1 MDVDR
6 YEKDM
11 ANLTDSGAVSALN
24 LSGIDRSFTNATLFT
39 WTAGLERKFGNLT
52 ADANYVGT
60 AAERLPRIGFPNAF
74 PGASPGF
81 APHTQ
86 FDSAGNVIGG
96 FGVENVIFGDSHS
109 TYHALQT
116 SLSGTVGH
124 GGPGVQASYTWSKS
138 IDDTSIVLG
147 GTGSTGA
154 VASGSSENP
163 YDTHPE
169 KGPSGF
175 DVTHGF
181 GLSLAQ
187 DLHLQEVDFLHPIS
201 SQGNGRLGASQHFE
215 HQFRLAVHCV
225 FRHPANRLWE

>member
-1 MDVDR
+1 MSASSAPINYGFQITPSQLPTTYTPAGVNIFASGQTNTVAPNTVMDVDR

-11 ANLTDSGAVSALN
+11 AALTHSGVVSALN

-52 ADANYVGT
+52 ADASYVGT
-60 AAERLPRIGFPNAF
+60 AAERLPRIGFPNAY

-138 IDDTSIVLG
+138 IDDTSHCARRHRIHG
-147 GTGSTGA
+147 GGNYRILA
-154 VASGSSENP
+154 EPLRHASGKRP
-163 YDTHPE
+163 I
-169 KGPSGF
+169 GF
-175 DVTHGF
+175 
-181 GLSLAQ
+181 
-187 DLHLQEVDFLHPIS
+187 
-201 SQGNGRLGASQHFE
+201 
-215 HQFRLAVHCV
+215 
-225 FRHPANRLWE
+225 